1 LKIIK
6 NQDPIDLEITNK
18 KIERWINKENQNHKI
33 DQQIKGTSKDGTWIN
48 KDQKIKH
55 HKLMTN
61 KFMKSK
67 VKYPNKLGENY
78 PKIMCK
84 IISTRQTNLKTLIK
98 RMEIQPSFKIIQ
110 IKYPKRFRNK
120 SKLPK

>member
-18 KIERWINKENQNHKI
+18 KIERWINKENQKSQI
-33 DQQIKGTSKDGTWIN
+33 DQQIKGTSKDGTRIS

-55 HKLMTN
+55 HKLMII
-61 KFMKSK
+61 KFMKCK
-67 VKYPNKLGENY
+67 AKYPNKLGENY

-84 IISTRQTNLKTLIK
+84 IISTRQTNLKILIK
-98 RMEIQPSFKIIQ
+98 RMKI
-110 IKYPKRFRNK
+110 
-120 SKLPK
+120 

>member
-1 LKIIK
+1 MK
-6 NQDPIDLEITNK
+6 DGSTK
-18 KIERWINKENQNHKI
+18 KIRNHKI
-33 DQQIKGTSKDGTWIN
+33 DQQIKGTSKDETRIS

-55 HKLMTN
+55 HKLMIN
-61 KFMKSK
+61 KFMKCK
-67 VKYPNKLGENY
+67 AKYPNKLGENY

-84 IISTRQTNLKTLIK
+84 IISTRQTNLKILIK

-120 SKLPK
+120 SKITQRIKDNRDE